1 MVLAMAVSSA
11 RSRHSQQ
18 QAFPEAEGRKHRE
31 LASADYSTTAAHKW
45 LIAGALILGQIL
57 TGLDMSIVNV
67 ALPYMQSSF
76 HVGIDRI
83 SWVVTSYFAAVG
95 MILPLTGWIAV
106 RVGRKRYL
114 LGSVLTFVIASALC
128 GLAGGILQMVV
139 FRILQGAAGAAMMP
153 LSQAILLETFPP
165 EEHTLAMTTSG
176 IGMMLAPVLGPTIGG
191 WITLNWSWRWNFYIN
206 LPMGTLA
213 AVMMTIFI
221 QDPSYLKQQRGRGR
235 VDYVGIICVVLAL
248 GVFQIV
254 LGRGG
259 LSGWFAAP
267 WVRYA
272 SAVSV
277 AAMAVLILHEL
288 NFPEPVIDFRILK
301 SFGFT
306 LAVTLICIQSLVLF
320 SVNLLN
326 PLFMENVLGYSPWR
340 AGLAVAPRGIGV
352 ILALVTVGQLSRR
365 RIDMR
370 RIICWGFILAGWEVW
385 HMAHWPIDASERQ
398 VLLPIF
404 LFGLGLG
411 GVFPTITALGLGQIP
426 RERMGFA
433 TSLFGMIIN
442 SGAATGIAIV
452 SNALTSRHSFHQV
465 QLTMYS
471 AFLDACVK
479 AGVISPA
486 MVQSLLHHNDIA
498 SQAWLLAYH
507 DMYMV
512 LALLVV
518 CLAPWCLLL
527 SANTALP
534 AEKAIFD

>member
-1 MVLAMAVSSA
+1 MAASSVRA
-11 RSRHSQQ
+11 EHPRPGPL
-18 QAFPEAEGRKHRE
+18 PEGEEDKGRE
-31 LASADYSTTAAHKW
+31 LHIADYPASSTRKW
-45 LIAGALILGQIL
+45 LIAGALILGSIL

-76 HVGIDRI
+76 HVGVDRI

-95 MILPLTGWIAV
+95 VILPLTGWIAT

-114 LGSVLTFVIASALC
+114 LASVLTFVTASALC
-128 GLAGGILQMVV
+128 GLAGGIGQMVV

-165 EEHTLAMTTSG
+165 DEHTLAMTTSG

-206 LPMGTLA
+206 LPMGALA
-213 AVMMTIFI
+213 AIMVYIFVH
-221 QDPSYLKQQRGRGR
+221 DPPYLKQQRGQGK

-248 GVFQIV
+248 GLFQIV

-272 SAVSV
+272 SVASA
-277 AAMAVLILHEL
+277 AAMVALVIHEL
-288 NFPEPVIDFRILK
+288 RFPEPVIDFRILR

-306 LAVTLICIQSLVLF
+306 LAVTLICIQSLALF

-326 PLFMENVLGYSPWR
+326 PLFMENVLGYSAWR
-340 AGLAVAPRGIGV
+340 AGLAVAPRGLGV
-352 ILALVTVGQLSRR
+352 IVALVTVGQLSRR

-370 RIICWGFILAGWEVW
+370 RIISGGFVLGAWEIW
-385 HMAHWPIDASERQ
+385 RMAHWGLDATERQ

-411 GVFPTITALGLGQIP
+411 AVFPTITALGLGQTQ

-452 SNALTSRHSFHQV
+452 SNALTARHRFHQI
-465 QLTMYS
+465 QLATYF
-471 AFLDACVK
+471 AFLDACDK
-479 AGVISPA
+479 AGIMPA
-486 MVQSLLHHNDIA
+486 PPVAGSLPLQSSIG

-507 DMYMV
+507 DMYKV

-518 CLAPWCLLL
+518 LLAPWCLLL
-527 SANTALP
+527 KSANGAQTGR
-534 AEKAIFD
+534 EAIFD

>member
-1 MVLAMAVSSA
+1 MPVSSA
-11 RSRHSQQ
+11 RAQRP
-18 QAFPEAEGRKHRE
+18 QADPLPQRDTLRE
-31 LASADYSTTAAHKW
+31 KELRLADYPASSRRW

-67 ALPYMQSSF
+67 ALPYMQDSF

-95 MILPLTGWIAV
+95 MILPLTGWIAI
-106 RVGRKRYL
+106 RLGRKRYL
-114 LGSVLTFVIASALC
+114 LASASTFVTASALC
-128 GLAGGILQMVV
+128 GLARGIGPMVV
-139 FRILQGAAGAAMMP
+139 FRVLQGAAGAAMMP

-165 EEHTLAMTTSG
+165 EEHTLAMTTAG

-191 WITLNWSWRWNFYIN
+191 WITMNWSWRWNFYIN
-206 LPMGTLA
+206 LPMGALA
-213 AVMMTIFI
+213 VIMISIFVH
-221 QDPSYLKQQRGRGR
+221 DPLYLKQQRGRGK
-235 VDYVGIICVVLAL
+235 VDYLGIIYVVLAL
-248 GVFQIV
+248 GLFQIV

-267 WVRYA
+267 WVCCA
-272 SAVSV
+272 SAVAV
-277 AAMAVLILHEL
+277 LAMAALIFHEL
-288 NFPEPVIDFRILK
+288 RFSDPVIDFRILK
-301 SFGFT
+301 TFGFT
-306 LAVTLICIQSLVLF
+306 LAVALISIQSLVLF

-326 PLFMENVLGYSPWR
+326 PLFMENVLGYSSWQ

-365 RIDMR
+365 QIDMR
-370 RIICWGFILAGWEVW
+370 RVISCGFILAAWEVW
-385 HMAHWPIDASERQ
+385 HMADWGIDATGRQ

-411 GVFPTITALGLGQIP
+411 AVFPTITALGLGQIR

-452 SNALTSRHSFHQV
+452 SNALTSRHSFHQA
-465 QLTMYS
+465 QLTTYF
-471 AFLDACVK
+471 AFLNAFDK
-479 AGVISPA
+479 AGVTPA
-486 MVQSLLHHNDIA
+486 AAGMGSALSQNSIGA
-498 SQAWLLAYH
+498 QAWLLAYH
-507 DMYMV
+507 DMYKV

-518 CLAPWCLLL
+518 LLAPWCLLL
-527 SANTALP
+527 
-534 AEKAIFD
+534 KAAPGAQTTGKAVFD